1 MKLTPIIAALRA
13 RCPSLSQRVQ
23 GAAVI
28 PPLSDLAP
36 ATLPVAY
43 VIPAADQPAQQQSQ
57 TDYWQTLGEGFSVIV
72 VTSCTAESLASGA
85 ALDTIDAL
93 RSELWLALLGFNPE
107 TENGEVLVYSAG
119 QLLEADSA
127 RIAYQFTFSR
137 QRTLSADDSR
147 IAAEMAQLDDLNT
160 IAIDINTLS
169 PGNGPDNLTEH
180 HSQITFSE

>member
-1 MKLTPIIAALRA
+1 MKLAPIIAALRA
-13 RCPSLSQRVQ
+13 RCPSFSQRVQ
-23 GAAVI
+23 GATAI
-28 PPLSDLAP
+28 PPLSDLTP
-36 ATLPVAY
+36 AALPVAY

-57 TDYWQTLGEGFSVIV
+57 TDYWQTLSEGFSVMV
-72 VTSCTAESLASGA
+72 VTSCTAESLASGV
-85 ALDTIDAL
+85 ALDVIDAL

-107 TENGEVLVYSAG
+107 PENGEVLVYSAG

-160 IAIDINTLS
+160 IAIDINYLS